1 MRQIIVHQSYENCE
15 TIKLIGDASVQK
27 KEEEKKWDKIINT
40 VISVN

>member
-15 TIKLIGDASVQK
+15 TKLIGDASVQK